1 MRRQKGNGKRVKAE
15 MLRGERGT
23 GEALTLK
30 ELQGRGV
37 VGLTKVQM
45 AAALQ
50 ISVRSLNGMMARG
63 EISFFKIGRKLVR
76 FGVEE
81 ALARM
86 SERVLV
92 VADDGRTADAENPNA
107 EIRNPRGNH

>member
-1 MRRQKGNGKRVKAE
+1 MKRKKVE
-15 MLRGERGT
+15 TVG
-23 GEALTLK
+23 ALVA
-30 ELQGRGV
+30 RGV
-37 VGLTKVQM
+37 VAITKAQM

-50 ISVRSLNGMMARG
+50 ISVRSLNGMIARG
-63 EISFFKIGRKLVR
+63 EISFFKIGKKLVR

>member
-1 MRRQKGNGKRVKAE
+1 VKRKKVE
-15 MLRGERGT
+15 TVGELV
-23 GEALTLK
+23 A
-30 ELQGRGV
+30 RGV
-37 VGLTKVQM
+37 VAITKAQM

-50 ISVRSLNGMMARG
+50 ISVRSLNGMIARG
-63 EISFFKIGRKLVR
+63 EISFFKIGKKLVR

>member
-1 MRRQKGNGKRVKAE
+1 MRRRKSKVRSPQAE
-15 MLRGERGT
+15 IERLAVAGVV
-23 GEALTLK
+23 ALTK
-30 ELQGRGV
+30 A
-37 VGLTKVQM
+37 QM

-76 FGVEE
+76 FRVEE

-92 VADDGRTADAENPNA
+92 VADDG
-107 EIRNPRGNH
+107 GGQ

>member
-1 MRRQKGNGKRVKAE
+1 VKRKKVETVGELVARGGVAITKA
-15 MLRGERGT
+15 
-23 GEALTLK
+23 
-30 ELQGRGV
+30 
-37 VGLTKVQM
+37 QM

-50 ISVRSLNGMMARG
+50 ISVRSLNGMIARG
-63 EISFFKIGRKLVR
+63 EISFFKIGKKLVR

-92 VADDGRTADAENPNA
+92 VADDGISADAENPNA

>member
-1 MRRQKGNGKRVKAE
+1 MRRQKANGKKLKAE
-15 MLRGERGT
+15 MLKAERGGE

-30 ELQGRGV
+30 ELQARGV

-45 AAALQ
+45 ATALQ
-50 ISVRSLNGMMARG
+50 VCPRTITEMMRRG
-63 EISFFKIGRKLVR
+63 EISFFKIGKKLVR
-76 FGVEE
+76 FRVEE

-92 VADDGRTADAENPNA
+92 VADDGRGE
-107 EIRNPRGNH
+107 